1 MFNEFTKA
9 QFEEMRA
16 DIEKALSEVA
26 KKYKCTVT
34 AGSIKYSDILVNI
47 DLQFKSGEN
56 AEDYERAAFEQN
68 CRNFGFAP
76 SDYLAPCVI
85 QGNVYYLCGFLPRG
99 RKYTVEIK
107 DKQGK
112 KYKITEMAVMAG
124 IAAARKN

>member
-1 MFNEFTKA
+1 MFSNFTKG

-26 KKYKCTVT
+26 TKYKCTIT
-34 AGSIKYSDILVNI
+34 AGSIKYNDILINI
-47 DLQFKSGEN
+47 DLQLKSGEN
-56 AEDYERAAFEQN
+56 VEDYEKAAFEQN
-68 CRNFGFAP
+68 CQAFGFAP
-76 SDYLAPCVI
+76 SDYMAPCLV

-107 DKQGK
+107 DKNGK

-124 IAAARKN
+124 IAAAKRK